1 MRINNL
7 PIDIPKIVHTIH
19 DPNRAVGTLIEE
31 IPTDIGRSYA
41 GYKRGGIIEGAE
53 KLRKEVMAAIV
64 WMFGIRAFNSLGNKI
79 CENILNIPM
88 NMDYSNPKEGNDAI
102 RNSAEFLTGK
112 LKQTT
117 FDTSELA
124 KYKDKFKGLDSEIL
138 IKRIKGAKQVTSI
151 LAVIL
156 NCVAMGIVL
165 PKVNQAITRK
175 KIAKMEAEKQKK
187 AQQENKTKDV
197 SFKGDLLNT
206 FVYNVENN
214 NKFRLISSDVPMIGG
229 RVLTSRNKFEGL
241 EYVVMDGASIYFYNF
256 SSDHIQKALRKMTS
270 TPNIPPIIAQTISN
284 TDKDTLNEMF
294 RNLENNPNAKCLADI
309 TSNKDLIHDIF
320 DKGTYGK
327 IGKIN
332 RFVKSDDLKDI
343 TDGVYSFLNHIKN
356 AATAEK
362 PLYKDGSIN
371 LDLIKEVTNKT
382 NNKNALFLAIGLGVS
397 ILGLAVIIPKLT
409 FWITKML
416 TGKNEFAGTM
426 QVDKKEE
433 T

>member
-1 MRINNL
+1 MQINNL
-7 PIDIPKIVHTIH
+7 SFNIPEIVQTVNN
-19 DPNRAVGTLIEE
+19 PNRAIGTLLEE

-41 GYKRGGIIEGAE
+41 GYKRGGVIEGAE

-64 WMFGIRAFNSLGNKI
+64 WMFGIRAFNILGNKF
-79 CENILNIPM
+79 CENILKIPM
-88 NMDYSNPKEGNDAI
+88 NIDYSNAKEGNDAI
-102 RNSAEFLTGK
+102 RNSAEFLAGK
-112 LKQTT
+112 LKQTD

-124 KYKDKFKGLDSEIL
+124 KYKDKYKGFNPEIL

-175 KIAKMEAEKQKK
+175 KLAKMKENEQTKTQN
-187 AQQENKTKDV
+187 ENKAKNIP
-197 SFKGDLLNT
+197 FKGDLLNS
-206 FVYNVENN
+206 FVFNVENN
-214 NKFRLISSDVPMIGG
+214 NKFRLIATDIPMIGG
-229 RVLTSRNKFEGL
+229 RVGTSRNKYEGL
-241 EYVVMDGASIYFYNF
+241 ENLVIDGGSIYFYNF
-256 SSDHIQKALRKMTS
+256 CAGHIQNALRKMTS
-270 TPNIPPIIAQTISN
+270 TPNIPPVIAQSISN
-284 TDKDTLNEMF
+284 ADNNTLNEIF
-294 RNLENNPNAKCLADI
+294 RNLESNSNPKCLADI
-309 TSNKDLIHDIF
+309 TSNKELIHEIF

-343 TDGVYSFLNHIKN
+343 TDGVFSFLNHIKES
-356 AATAEK
+356 ATSEI

-371 LDLIKEVTNKT
+371 LDLIKKVANKT

-397 ILGLAVIIPKLT
+397 ILGLAVIIPKT
-409 FWITKML
+409 AFWITKKL
-416 TGKNEFAGTM
+416 TGKNEFTGTM
-426 QVDKKEE
+426 EVDKKEN